1 MKSKIYD
8 LQDLQNSKG
17 VTLYAHGRE
26 LIPGGTQLLSKRP
39 EMFAPKIWPSY
50 YSMAKGINVW
60 DLDNRIFSDF
70 SVMGIG
76 ANILGYADN
85 DVDDAVKECISKG
98 VSSSLNCPEEVEL
111 AEELINLHP
120 WFDMVRYAKSGGE
133 AVSIAIR
140 IARAYTGRDIILFS
154 GYHGWSDWYLAANLG
169 DAKNLDGQL
178 MPGLDPAGVPRALK
192 GTSIPFNSNDLNDI
206 LDKIKGKESNIAA
219 IIVEPARGEEP
230 DPIYLKQL
238 KETAKEIGS
247 VLIFDEITS
256 GFRACSGGI
265 HRKYD
270 THPDIAIFAKSLAN
284 GYPMAAL
291 IGVAEVMQAAQSTFI
306 SSTNWTDR
314 IGPVA
319 ALATIKK
326 YNNLSVDKHI
336 IEIGKACQ
344 LIWKKHAE
352 ANNLDI
358 TISGLPTLSSFSFN
372 SHLATQY
379 TTRFTTEMLQRG
391 YLAWRQFKPSFA
403 HKKSDL
409 NLYDEAIGEVFNVIA
424 NLKPDQ
430 ILESPEAHTG
440 FTRLTKE

>member
-8 LQDLQNSKG
+8 LKDLQNSKG
-17 VTLYAHGRE
+17 VNLYAHGKE

-39 EMFAPKIWPSY
+39 EMFAPEVWPAYFSK
-50 YSMAKGINVW
+50 AKGINVW
-60 DLDNRIFSDF
+60 DLEDRTFSDF

-76 ANILGYADN
+76 ATILGYADD
-85 DVDDAVKECISKG
+85 DVDNAVKECITKG

-133 AVSIAIR
+133 AVSISIR
-140 IARAYTGRDIILFS
+140 IARAHTSRDIILFS
-154 GYHGWSDWYLAANLG
+154 GYHGWSDWYLAANLA
-169 DAKNLDGQL
+169 DDDNLDGQL
-178 MPGLDPAGVPRALK
+178 MPGLEPAGVPKGLK
-192 GTSIPFNSNDLNDI
+192 GSAIPFNANDYDDL
-206 LDKIKGKESNIAA
+206 LSKIKGKESSIAA

-230 DPIYLKQL
+230 NPDYLKKL
-238 KETAKEIGS
+238 KDISREIGC

-265 HRKYD
+265 HRKYGVN
-270 THPDIAIFAKSLAN
+270 PDIAVFAKSLAN

-291 IGVAEVMQAAQSTFI
+291 IGVQQVMESAQSTFI

-326 YNNLSVDKHI
+326 YNKLNVDKHI
-336 IEIGKACQ
+336 IEIGENCQ
-344 LIWKKHAE
+344 LAWKKHAKE
-352 ANNLDI
+352 NNLDI
-358 TISGLPTLSSFSFN
+358 TVSGLPTLSSFNFN
-372 SHLATQY
+372 SDYSTKLM
-379 TTRFTTEMLQRG
+379 TRFTIEMLQRG
-391 YLAWRQFKPSFA
+391 FLAWRQFKPSFA
-403 HKKSDL
+403 HKNKDL
-409 NLYDEAIGEVFNVIA
+409 MRYEAAISESFKAISCIEPEN
-424 NLKPDQ
+424 
-430 ILESPEAHTG
+430 ILETPEAHSG